1 MGWCNE
7 APQIKNDPDDKRR
20 NNLFEDSVDN
30 IENISPKW
38 DSDEKVEN
46 FFNKNNEEKELSA
59 FLVNIESIPYYNGL
73 SIKEIL
79 FYIINSKNIEIYSDF
94 EKCKDI
100 SIRNNESHFFIV
112 SKDYM
117 KNKYKGY
124 EEIKD
129 KKVKIKKKKG
139 IIGNFDEKKE
149 IEFKKNKNGL
159 YSFISEFNHPTKVIK
174 MPEISNHYIYYIKF
188 K

>member
-1 MGWCNE
+1 MGCCNVD
-7 APQIKNDPDDKRR
+7 PQIKNDPDFNGR
-20 NNLFEDSVDN
+20 NNLIEDICIN
-30 IENISPKW
+30 NEWN
-38 DSDEKVEN
+38 SDEKVEN

-59 FLVNIESIPYYNGL
+59 FLVKIESIPYYNGL

-100 SIRNNESHFFIV
+100 SIRNNESYFFIV

-129 KKVKIKKKKG
+129 KKVKIKKKR
-139 IIGNFDEKKE
+139 N
-149 IEFKKNKNGL
+149 
-159 YSFISEFNHPTKVIK
+159 YW
-174 MPEISNHYIYYIKF
+174 KF
-188 K
+188 